1 MIPFLHSNS
10 LSPSTTN
17 LIRSRI
23 PARATGHY
31 QHLLSSVSPAA
42 MANQIQKARLLNAT
56 LEFLLNIPYLEIE
69 DLDPDSRDC
78 AICLEPYRKN
88 AWNYG
93 VTINRPVQVKCGHIF
108 GLHCL
113 ARMML
118 SENLNSHCPLCS
130 TPILPPTS
138 PLRLLLG
145 ERVSRTASTI
155 LEAAVEADARF
166 RNGKLDS
173 KLKNHLFKRVWSVS
187 FEEQAAL
194 AKDKSFDRP
203 LLLLEEC
210 LEKLSREHQVANH
223 ERERA
228 IQREMMV
235 ANGQIQQ
242 RPAAPMP
249 EPFPPPTPFRA
260 AIAIGLTLAVA
271 FWCPLRD
278 EGSLRGIPLLLDA
291 IAKLSTIIHLLLGS
305 IIVAFD
311 PPRRVPRRLTKL
323 LFLWIIIRL
332 WVCYTDSMFQASLR
346 FGEGILRSRSRQVG
360 GI

>member
-1 MIPFLHSNS
+1 MIPFLCRNS
-10 LSPSTTN
+10 ISPSN
-17 LIRSRI
+17 KNPIRSKIR
-23 PARATGHY
+23 ACATGDY
-31 QHLLSSVSPAA
+31 QQLLNSASLAA

-78 AICLEPYRKN
+78 AICLELFKKTV
-88 AWNYG
+88 WNYG
-93 VTINRPVQVKCGHIF
+93 VTINRPVQIRCGHIF

-118 SENLNSHCPLCS
+118 SENLNNHCPLCR
-130 TPILPPTS
+130 TPILPQTS

-145 ERVSRTASTI
+145 ERISKTTSAI
-155 LEAAVEADARF
+155 LEAVVEADVRF

-173 KLKNHLFKRVWSVS
+173 ELKNDLFTRVWSVS
-187 FEEQAAL
+187 FDEQAAL

-203 LLLLEEC
+203 LILLEEC
-210 LEKLSREHQVANH
+210 LKKVSREHQMARH
-223 ERERA
+223 ERGQA
-228 IQREMMV
+228 IQRQRMI

-249 EPFPPPTPFRA
+249 EPFPPPTLFRA
-260 AIAIGLTLAVA
+260 AIAIVLTLTVA

-278 EGSLRGIPLLLDA
+278 KGSLRGIALLLDA
-291 IAKLSTIIHLLLGS
+291 IVKLSTIIHLLLGS
-305 IIVAFD
+305 IVVAFD
-311 PPRRVPRRLTKL
+311 PPRRVPRTLTKL
-323 LFLWIIIRL
+323 LFFWIIIRL
-332 WVCYTDSMFQASLR
+332 WVCYTDSMFQAGLR
-346 FGEGILRSRSRQVG
+346 FGEGIMRSLSRQVG